1 MTAYE
6 KIKEYERQYHD
17 MNEEHIALRNKMTKT
32 EEEIN
37 YLTQMR
43 YLPLVGKAFAGKDWM
58 VEGSSLYSP
67 AKPFFVYSLPPITW
81 GKSGMSFNPYQLPIL
96 RIGKDNE
103 YGGEDCTVL
112 MIDTLNTDV
121 FEAPDVYKAFTE
133 TYEEIPLTEFQ
144 GYVNNCVAELIQE
157 TKNKYEDIRREDYK

>member
-112 MIDTLNTDV
+112 MIDTHFLV
-121 FEAPDVYKAFTE
+121 SLPSLEAHSKFPYTF
-133 TYEEIPLTEFQ
+133 
-144 GYVNNCVAELIQE
+144 
-157 TKNKYEDIRREDYK
+157 DYSFFP